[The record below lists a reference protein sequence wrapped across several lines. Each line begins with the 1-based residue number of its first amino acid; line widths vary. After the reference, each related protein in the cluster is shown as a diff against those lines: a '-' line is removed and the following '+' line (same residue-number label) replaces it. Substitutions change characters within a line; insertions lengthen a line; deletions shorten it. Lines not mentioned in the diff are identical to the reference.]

1 MKKAGLF
8 LICGSVVVALSVNWA
23 SARPQFNAEFKGKY
37 VKPDGTDVE
46 KGFAKKVDMVKCLV
60 CHGKKD
66 GKEDKKV
73 RNDYGKALNKLLNKD
88 DAKNKVKI
96 NKALDTVYD
105 EKVPDGTETF
115 GDRIKAGKLPGGE

>member
-1 MKKAGLF
+1 MRKAVCI
-8 LICGSVVVALSVNWA
+8 LIFGTVLALSVNGA
-23 SARPQFNAEFKGKY
+23 GARPLYNTEFKGKY
-37 VKPDGTDVE
+37 YKPDGTDVE
-46 KGFAKKVDMVKCLV
+46 KELAKKIDMAKCLV

-73 RNDYGKALNKLLNKD
+73 RNDYGKALGKLLNKD
-88 DAKNKVKI
+88 DAKNKEKI
-96 NKALDTVYD
+96 KKALDTVYN